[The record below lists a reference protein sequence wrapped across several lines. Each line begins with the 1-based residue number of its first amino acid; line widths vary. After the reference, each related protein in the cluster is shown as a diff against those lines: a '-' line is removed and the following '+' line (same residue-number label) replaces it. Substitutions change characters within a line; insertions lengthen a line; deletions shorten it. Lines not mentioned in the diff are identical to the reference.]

1 MLRHHITIDQDFHH
15 GYRLW
20 IITAPNENF
29 PSPELKKCSKLT
41 SGQALSIREAIHEAF
56 TKDQGG
62 IKEAKCWSGERQL
75 IGGAERHMSRLLYY
89 LAFFHASLN
98 ERCRF
103 GAIGGWSTFP
113 TFSRDE
119 LQLAVSYME
128 MMSREFDSI
137 NFEGLIE
144 LLGHCAYTNS
154 FMDLH
159 DRALLETLLNNCI
172 NEKAVSS
179 NRYR

>member
-1 MLRHHITIDQDFHH
+1 MQISLEF
-15 GYRLW
+15 
-20 IITAPNENF
+20 
-29 PSPELKKCSKLT
+29 
-41 SGQALSIREAIHEAF
+41 
-56 TKDQGG
+56 
-62 IKEAKCWSGERQL
+62 
-75 IGGAERHMSRLLYY
+75 RLLTPV
-89 LAFFHASLN
+89 FFTLQ
-98 ERCRF
+98 RCRY

-159 DRALLETLLNNCI
+159 DRALLATLLKNCI